1 MRLGLKEGWAGR
13 KRKTALCPNCSSDRA
28 RYSRRHYDGPWFL
41 LFRVR
46 PVKCSDC
53 GSYFPI
59 AGDATIT
66 RPETDPVDLH
76 IPFRPSELDQPEE
89 RLPRGPAEDP
99 PSSPGS
105 PPSRVVCPVCGS
117 RAVRPSNPGG
127 DQPLALRLD
136 MKTTYRCARCNG
148 SFRRTNPV
156 RLMAFVMIVL
166 GGLAGLSYFVIAA
179 LGSHGQ
185 SNPSPQ
191 IKKDQ
196 IKPPPPPVFR

>member
-28 RYSRRHYDGPWFL
+28 RYSRRHYEGPWFL

-76 IPFRPSELDQPEE
+76 IPFRPSELDPPVAMRPQ
-89 RLPRGPAEDP
+89 GAAEDP
-99 PSSPGS
+99 GSSPGAT
-105 PPSRVVCPVCGS
+105 PSRVACPACGS

-127 DQPLALRLD
+127 DQPLTRRLD
-136 MKTTYRCARCNG
+136 VKTTYRCARCNG
-148 SFRRTNPV
+148 SFKRTDPV
-156 RLMAFVMIVL
+156 RLLAFVLIVLGVL
-166 GGLAGLSYFVIAA
+166 GGLSYFILAA
-179 LGSHGQ
+179 MGGHGE
-185 SNPSPQ
+185 SNRSPR